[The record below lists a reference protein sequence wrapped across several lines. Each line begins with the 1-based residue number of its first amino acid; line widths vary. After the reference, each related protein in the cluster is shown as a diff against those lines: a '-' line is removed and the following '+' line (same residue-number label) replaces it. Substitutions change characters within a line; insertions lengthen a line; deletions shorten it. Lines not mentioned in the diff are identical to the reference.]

1 MFYDD
6 IKAVCKRK
14 GTSVSAV
21 LKGINRSTGVTGQWK
36 KGSYPS
42 LDVAMEMAEYM
53 GITLDELVY
62 NREPTPSVP
71 SGSTIDPEWV
81 DIISRIPEDKQQLC
95 KDFLRTHMVVP
106 EKFADQDAG

>member
-1 MFYDD
+1 MFYENV
-6 IKAVCKRK
+6 KAVCKRK

-42 LDVAMEMAEYM
+42 LDLAMDMANYL

-62 NREPTPSVP
+62 NREPDPSFP
-71 SGSTIDPEWV
+71 TGTQLDPEWIE
-81 DIISRIPEDKQQLC
+81 IITHIPEDKQQIC
-95 KDFLRTHMVVP
+95 KDFLRTHMVIP
-106 EKFADQDAG
+106 EKFQDENAG